1 MTDEDRA
8 ELTEA
13 LNAVTNDQVLITH
26 GTMPE
31 TALYLWSRRWAIRSW
46 C

>member
-13 LNAVTNDQVLITH
+13 LNAVTNDQVLIT
-26 GTMPE
+26 
-31 TALYLWSRRWAIRSW
+31 SRHRHHAGDRPLPAGARRPGR
-46 C
+46 